1 VDTEITEE
9 REALAERN
17 TVADGPITEGGG
29 TRSSRRTWV
38 SVLVAAVIIVGILAA
53 TAIGGTAFFFY
64 RHIQS
69 EPVPSDT
76 AAAEQFAEA
85 RKRFADQKPLI
96 EMRRGEEPVL
106 HREFIGNPTASKPLE
121 TLRVLAYDPDSGK
134 LVRVAIPMWLLRL
147 APGGKRMSFLND
159 NGIDFDSERV
169 HLTLE
174 DLERRGP
181 GLLLDHA
188 DRRGSLVLVW
198 TE

>member
-1 VDTEITEE
+1 M
-9 REALAERN
+9 
-17 TVADGPITEGGG
+17 ADGPITEGGG
-29 TRSSRRTWV
+29 ARSSSRRTWV
-38 SVLVAAVIIVGILAA
+38 SVLIAAVIIVGILAA

-69 EPVPSDT
+69 EPVESAT
-76 AAAEQFAEA
+76 AAQQFAAA
-85 RKRFADQKPLI
+85 RARFADQKPLI
-96 EMRRGEEPVL
+96 EMRRGDEPVL
-106 HREFIGNPTASKPLE
+106 HREFITNASASKPLE

-147 APGGKRMSFLND
+147 APGGRRMSFLND
-159 NGIDFDSERV
+159 NGIDFDSDRV
-169 HLTLE
+169 RLTLD

-188 DRRGSLVLVW
+188 DRHGSLVLVW

>member
-1 VDTEITEE
+1 M
-9 REALAERN
+9 
-17 TVADGPITEGGG
+17 TEGGAS

-38 SVLVAAVIIVGILAA
+38 SVLIAAVIIVGILAV

-69 EPVPSDT
+69 EPVQSET
-76 AAAEQFAEA
+76 AAQQFAEA
-85 RKRFADQKPLI
+85 RTRFTGQKPFI

-106 HREFIGNPTASKPLE
+106 HREFIASATAGKPLE
-121 TLRVLAYDPDSGK
+121 MLRVLAYDPDNGK
-134 LVRVAIPMWLLRL
+134 IVRVAIPMWLLRL

-159 NGIDFDSERV
+159 NGIDFDSDRTP
-169 HLTLE
+169 LTLE